1 MSFSYSL
8 RLFFLSENG
17 TIVLSKLV
25 DLGQPKVGEYRVN
38 TTKRYDVLIVG
49 AGVVGCAIAR
59 ELSRYSLSVG
69 VVEKEKDVS
78 FGTSSRNSGV
88 VHAGF
93 NYAPG
98 SLRAKLDVEG
108 NRLME
113 PLCRKLK
120 VKMSRIGKLTV
131 ALHSQEMPGLEAL
144 KEQGEANGVP
154 GLEILDSFAMQ
165 KIQPGV
171 EGVGALW
178 SPSSGIVCPYG
189 LTIALARS
197 ARQNGVDFYLS
208 WEVAHIFREES
219 GFILENSLGEELK
232 ASVVIN
238 AAGLFADRMARMVGI
253 DDYTLY
259 PCRGEYY
266 VLDKRLEGTL
276 KTLLYPAPRKNDP
289 GLGIHLTPTVDGN
302 ILIGPSAEY
311 TELPEDWA
319 CSASVMENLRKK
331 GKELFPDLSA
341 SDFIR
346 NFAGLRPK
354 LSPPEEGG
362 NRDFVVEDRQD
373 VPGFINLMGVESPGL
388 TSAPA
393 LALMVRDM
401 VGNHLELQ
409 EKANFL
415 EELPGRE
422 KSFAESSPE
431 ERAAL
436 VAEDPNYGEMVCRCE
451 QVTKREILDAL
462 SDPLGARTLM
472 SIKYRTR
479 ATMGRC
485 QGGFCFPKIVNI
497 MTRELG
503 YDPEEISLRDEKSF
517 FFPGRVRKEE
527 VAL

>member
-1 MSFSYSL
+1 M
-8 RLFFLSENG
+8 
-17 TIVLSKLV
+17 K
-25 DLGQPKVGEYRVN
+25 KV
-38 TTKRYDVLIVG
+38 KHYDVLIVG

-69 VVEKEKDVS
+69 VLEKEKDVS

-88 VHAGF
+88 LHAGF

-120 VKMSRIGKLTV
+120 VKVSKIGKLTV
-131 ALHSQEMPGLEAL
+131 ALNDEEILELERL
-144 KEQGEANGVP
+144 KKQGEANGVP
-154 GLEILDSFAMQ
+154 GLEILDPSEMH

-178 SPSSGIVCPYG
+178 SPTSGIVCPYG
-189 LTIALARS
+189 LTIALARC
-197 ARQNGVDFYLS
+197 ARQNGVDFHLS
-208 WEVAHIFREES
+208 WEVARIFREES
-219 GFILENSLGEELK
+219 GFLLENSFGEELE
-232 ASVVIN
+232 ASVIIN
-238 AAGLFADRMARMVGI
+238 AAGLFADRIARMAGI
-253 DDYTLY
+253 EEYTLY

-266 VLDKRLEGTL
+266 VLDKRLDGTL
-276 KTLLYPAPRKNDP
+276 KTLIYPAPRKNDP

-311 TELPEDWA
+311 TELPEDWS
-319 CSASVMENLRKK
+319 CSAEVLETLRKK
-331 GKELFPDLSA
+331 GRELFPDLSA

-346 NFAGLRPK
+346 SFAGLRPK
-354 LSPPEEGG
+354 LAPPEEGG
-362 NRDFVVEDRQD
+362 NRDFVVEDRED
-373 VPGFINLMGVESPGL
+373 LPGFINLMGIESPGL

-401 VGNHLELQ
+401 VGNHFDLQ
-409 EKANFL
+409 EKSLFV

-431 ERAAL
+431 ERKAL
-436 VAEDPNYGEMVCRCE
+436 VAEDPDYGEMVCRCE

-472 SIKYRTR
+472 SVKYRTR

-497 MTRELG
+497 LTRELG
-503 YDPEEISLRDEKSF
+503 YAPEDLCLRDEKSF

-527 VAL
+527 ASL